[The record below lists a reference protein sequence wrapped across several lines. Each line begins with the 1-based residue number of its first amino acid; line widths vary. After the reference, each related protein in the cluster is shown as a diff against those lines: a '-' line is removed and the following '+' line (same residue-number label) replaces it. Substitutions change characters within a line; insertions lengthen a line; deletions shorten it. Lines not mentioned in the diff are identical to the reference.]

1 MHIHFLIPC
10 YGGQI
15 SEITFT
21 SFVRFI
27 ARAPQWGLEWS
38 LDTLVNE
45 SLIPRGRNA
54 LVARAMHNPRATHLM
69 FLDADIGFDPEYI
82 LMLLQEDVDVIGGG
96 YPKKSL
102 PIDYVINPLAD
113 GIADDAKAEVERI
126 GTGFL
131 LMKRGV
137 FSRMADA
144 MPELKYTD
152 DCGLDPSINQ
162 HLYAFFECGLFG
174 EKVFMSEDWLFCN
187 RWRSLGGQIFIS
199 KRFALTHVGSYAFS
213 EASQASLLTRLS
225 AQLTAPAAAAS
236 TSPLSAPSASTSSS
250 TEASTANQ
258 AGLAAA
264 PAGQAKAVATGKA
277 ASTSKAA
284 SASKAAS
291 TKKPSATSK
300 AASSSKG
307 RSAAKAKPSTKT
319 KPAAKSSRTPRRT
332 AAGSSPAN

>member
-1 MHIHFLIPC
+1 VHIHFLIPC

-15 SEITFT
+15 SEVTFT

-82 LMLLQEDVDVIGGG
+82 LMLLQENVDVIGGG

-102 PIDYVINPLAD
+102 PIDYVINPIND
-113 GIADDAKAEVERI
+113 GESDDAKAEVERI

-131 LMKRGV
+131 LMKREI
-137 FSRMADA
+137 FSRMAEG

-152 DCGLDPSINQ
+152 DCGLDPSINE

-187 RWRSLGGQIFIS
+187 RWRALGGRIFIS
-199 KRFALTHVGSYAFS
+199 KRFALTHVGTYAFS
-213 EASQASLLTRLS
+213 EASQAALLTHLS
-225 AQLTAPAAAAS
+225 AQLSASPAKTAT
-236 TSPLSAPSASTSSS
+236 TSPLSAPTASTSTS
-250 TEASTANQ
+250 
-258 AGLAAA
+258 
-264 PAGQAKAVATGKA
+264 A
-277 ASTSKAA
+277 ASEERKKASSNTPKKPALKTNKSKITAAKPAKTKTSPKPRAKT
-284 SASKAAS
+284 ASKNTRS
-291 TKKPSATSK
+291 QPKP
-300 AASSSKG
+300 
-307 RSAAKAKPSTKT
+307 
-319 KPAAKSSRTPRRT
+319 
-332 AAGSSPAN
+332 

>member
-15 SEITFT
+15 SEVTFT

-82 LMLLQEDVDVIGGG
+82 LMLLQEDVEVIGGG

-102 PIDYVINPLAD
+102 PIDYVINPITD
-113 GIADDAKAEVERI
+113 GEADDAKAEVERI

-131 LMKRGV
+131 LLKREV
-137 FSRMADA
+137 FSRMAEA

-162 HLYAFFECGLFG
+162 YLYAFFECGLFG

-187 RWRSLGGQIFIS
+187 RWRDLGGRIFIS

-213 EASQASLLTRLS
+213 EASQADLLARLS
-225 AQLTAPAAAAS
+225 AQLTAAPAATAT
-236 TSPLSAPSASTSSS
+236 TSPLSAPSASTSTSS
-250 TEASTANQ
+250 ASDQVGTT
-258 AGLAAA
+258 AA
-264 PAGQAKAVATGKA
+264 PSAKPVRKSRAATSG
-277 ASTSKAA
+277 
-284 SASKAAS
+284 ASKTSAAK
-291 TKKPSATSK
+291 T
-300 AASSSKG
+300 
-307 RSAAKAKPSTKT
+307 AKAKP
-319 KPAAKSSRTPRRT
+319 AAKTRRSPRRK
-332 AAGSSPAN
+332 GSDSSPAN

>member
-1 MHIHFLIPC
+1 MGFGNDRVHIHFLIPC

-15 SEITFT
+15 SEVTFT

-27 ARAPQWGLEWS
+27 ARAPQLGLEWS

-69 FLDADIGFDPEYI
+69 FLDADIGFDPDYI

-102 PIDYVINPLAD
+102 PIDYVINPIKD
-113 GIADDAKAEVERI
+113 GEADDGKAEVERI

-131 LMKRGV
+131 LLKREV
-137 FSRMADA
+137 FSRMAEA
-144 MPELKYTD
+144 MPDLKYTD
-152 DCGLDPSINQ
+152 DCGLDPSINE

-187 RWRSLGGQIFIS
+187 RWRELGGRIFIS

-213 EASQASLLTRLS
+213 EASQADLLARLS
-225 AQLTAPAAAAS
+225 AQLTAAPAATAT
-236 TSPLSAPSASTSSS
+236 TSPLSAPSASTS
-250 TEASTANQ
+250 
-258 AGLAAA
+258 
-264 PAGQAKAVATGKA
+264 
-277 ASTSKAA
+277 TS
-284 SASKAAS
+284 SASEPDGAV
-291 TKKPSATSK
+291 
-300 AASSSKG
+300 AASSAQPVRKSSTAKP
-307 RSAAKAKPSTKT
+307 AAVKTAAAKMAKAKPAAKT
-319 KPAAKSSRTPRRT
+319 AKAKPAAKPSRSPRRKG
-332 AAGSSPAN
+332 ADSSPAN

>member
-15 SEITFT
+15 SEVTFT

-82 LMLLQEDVDVIGGG
+82 LMLLQEEVDVIGGG

-102 PIDYVINPLAD
+102 PIDYVINPIND
-113 GIADDAKAEVERI
+113 GESDDAKAEVERI

-131 LMKRGV
+131 LMKREV
-137 FSRMADA
+137 FSRMAEG

-152 DCGLDPSINQ
+152 DCGLDPSIND

-187 RWRSLGGQIFIS
+187 RWRNLGGRIFIS
-199 KRFALTHVGSYAFS
+199 KRFALTHVGTYAFS
-213 EASQASLLTRLS
+213 EASQAALLTNLT
-225 AQLTAPAAAAS
+225 AQLSTSPAQTAT
-236 TSPLSAPSASTSSS
+236 TSPLSAASAATSISAASEKRKTSAS
-250 TEASTANQ
+250 N
-258 AGLAAA
+258 
-264 PAGQAKAVATGKA
+264 
-277 ASTSKAA
+277 TSK
-284 SASKAAS
+284 
-291 TKKPSATSK
+291 KPAVKTNK
-300 AASSSKG
+300 PKPTTAKT
-307 RSAAKAKPSTKT
+307 AKAKPSAKPRA
-319 KPAAKSSRTPRRT
+319 KPANKNIRTT
-332 AAGSSPAN
+332 QQKD

>member
-15 SEITFT
+15 SEVTFT

-27 ARAPQWGLEWS
+27 ARAPQLGLEWS

-69 FLDADIGFDPEYI
+69 FLDADIGFDPDYI
-82 LMLLQEDVDVIGGG
+82 LMLLQEDVEVIGGG

-102 PIDYVINPLAD
+102 PIDYVINPITD
-113 GIADDAKAEVERI
+113 GEADDGKAEVERI

-131 LMKRGV
+131 LLKREV
-137 FSRMADA
+137 FSRMAEA
-144 MPELKYTD
+144 MPDLKYTD
-152 DCGLDPSINQ
+152 DCGLDPSIND

-187 RWRSLGGQIFIS
+187 RWRELGGRIFIS

-213 EASQASLLTRLS
+213 EASQADLLARLS
-225 AQLTAPAAAAS
+225 AQLTAAPVATAT
-236 TSPLSAPSASTSSS
+236 TSPLSAPSASTS
-250 TEASTANQ
+250 TSTASEPD
-258 AGLAAA
+258 G
-264 PAGQAKAVATGKA
+264 AV
-277 ASTSKAA
+277 
-284 SASKAAS
+284 
-291 TKKPSATSK
+291 
-300 AASSSKG
+300 AASSAQPVRKSSTAK
-307 RSAAKAKPSTKT
+307 SAAAKTAAAKMAKAKPAAKT
-319 KPAAKSSRTPRRT
+319 AKAKPAAKPSRSPRRKG
-332 AAGSSPAN
+332 ADSSPAN

>member
-15 SEITFT
+15 SEVTFT

-102 PIDYVINPLAD
+102 PIDYVINPIND
-113 GIADDAKAEVERI
+113 GESDDAKAEVERI

-131 LMKRGV
+131 LMKREV
-137 FSRMADA
+137 FSRMAEG

-152 DCGLDPSINQ
+152 DCGLDPSINE

-187 RWRSLGGQIFIS
+187 RWRTLGGRIFIS
-199 KRFALTHVGSYAFS
+199 KRFALTHVGTYAFS
-213 EASQASLLTRLS
+213 EASQAALLTHLS
-225 AQLTAPAAAAS
+225 AQLSASPAKTAT
-236 TSPLSAPSASTSSS
+236 TSPLSAPTASTSTS
-250 TEASTANQ
+250 
-258 AGLAAA
+258 
-264 PAGQAKAVATGKA
+264 A
-277 ASTSKAA
+277 ASEGRKKA
-284 SASKAAS
+284 SSN
-291 TKKPSATSK
+291 TPKKPAFKNSK
-300 AASSSKG
+300 PKTTAVKTT
-307 RSAAKAKPSTKT
+307 KAKPTAKPRA
-319 KPAAKSSRTPRRT
+319 KPASKNIRPSQAKP
-332 AAGSSPAN
+332 

>member
-15 SEITFT
+15 SEVTFT

-27 ARAPQWGLEWS
+27 ARAPQLGLEWS

-69 FLDADIGFDPEYI
+69 FLDADIGFDPDYI

-102 PIDYVINPLAD
+102 PIDYVINPITD
-113 GIADDAKAEVERI
+113 GEADDGKAEVERI

-131 LMKRGV
+131 LLKREV
-137 FSRMADA
+137 FSRMAEA
-144 MPELKYTD
+144 MPDLKYTD
-152 DCGLDPSINQ
+152 DCGLDPSINE

-187 RWRSLGGQIFIS
+187 RWRELGGRIFIS

-213 EASQASLLTRLS
+213 EASQADLLARLS
-225 AQLTAPAAAAS
+225 AQLTAAPAATAT
-236 TSPLSAPSASTSSS
+236 TSPLSAPSASTS
-250 TEASTANQ
+250 
-258 AGLAAA
+258 
-264 PAGQAKAVATGKA
+264 
-277 ASTSKAA
+277 TS
-284 SASKAAS
+284 SASEPDGAV
-291 TKKPSATSK
+291 
-300 AASSSKG
+300 AASSAQPVRKSSTAKP
-307 RSAAKAKPSTKT
+307 AAAKTAAAKMAKAKPAAKT
-319 KPAAKSSRTPRRT
+319 AKAKPAAKPSRSPRRKG
-332 AAGSSPAN
+332 ADSSPAN

>member
-15 SEITFT
+15 SEATFT

-102 PIDYVINPLAD
+102 PIDYVINPIGD
-113 GIADDAKAEVERI
+113 GEADDGKAEVERI

-131 LMKRGV
+131 LLKRDV
-137 FSRMADA
+137 FQRMADA
-144 MPELKYTD
+144 MPELKYMD
-152 DCGLDPSINQ
+152 DCGLDPSINE
-162 HLYAFFECGLFG
+162 HLYAYFECGLFG

-187 RWRSLGGQIFIS
+187 RWRALGGRI
-199 KRFALTHVGSYAFS
+199 
-213 EASQASLLTRLS
+213 
-225 AQLTAPAAAAS
+225 
-236 TSPLSAPSASTSSS
+236 
-250 TEASTANQ
+250 
-258 AGLAAA
+258 
-264 PAGQAKAVATGKA
+264 
-277 ASTSKAA
+277 
-284 SASKAAS
+284 
-291 TKKPSATSK
+291 
-300 AASSSKG
+300 
-307 RSAAKAKPSTKT
+307 
-319 KPAAKSSRTPRRT
+319 
-332 AAGSSPAN
+332 SSPNVLRSPMWAAMPSLRLLRQICLPVSVRS

>member
-15 SEITFT
+15 SEVTFT

-82 LMLLQEDVDVIGGG
+82 LMLLQADVEVIGGG

-102 PIDYVINPLAD
+102 PIDYVINPITD
-113 GIADDAKAEVERI
+113 GEADDAKAEVERI

-131 LMKRGV
+131 LLKREV
-137 FSRMADA
+137 FSRMAEA

-162 HLYAFFECGLFG
+162 YLYAFFECGLFG

-187 RWRSLGGQIFIS
+187 RWRDLGGRIFIS

-213 EASQASLLTRLS
+213 EASQADLLARLS
-225 AQLTAPAAAAS
+225 AQLTAAPAATAT
-236 TSPLSAPSASTSSS
+236 TSPLSAPSASTSTFASS
-250 TEASTANQ
+250 
-258 AGLAAA
+258 AAD
-264 PAGQAKAVATGKA
+264 QVQTTA
-277 ASTSKAA
+277 AS
-284 SASKAAS
+284 SA
-291 TKKPSATSK
+291 KPVRKSRSATS
-300 AASSSKG
+300 AASKT
-307 RSAAKAKPSTKT
+307 SAAKTAKAKP
-319 KPAAKSSRTPRRT
+319 AAKTRRSPRRK
-332 AAGSSPAN
+332 GSDSSPAN

>member
-15 SEITFT
+15 SEATFT

-69 FLDADIGFDPEYI
+69 FVDADIGFDPEYI

-102 PIDYVINPLAD
+102 PIDYVINPIAG
-113 GIADDAKAEVERI
+113 GIADEVKAEVERI

-131 LMKRGV
+131 LLKKNV
-137 FSRMADA
+137 FSRMSEA

-187 RWRSLGGQIFIS
+187 RWRSLGGKIFIS
-199 KRFALTHVGSYAFS
+199 KRFALTHIGSYAFS
-213 EASQASLLTRLS
+213 EAAQASLLTRLS
-225 AQLTAPAAAAS
+225 AQLTAPSAAAS
-236 TSPLSAPSASTSSS
+236 TSPLSAPSAATSSS
-250 TEASTANQ
+250 TEGSASVAESSAKADASAKTASK
-258 AGLAAA
+258 ATAASKAKAA
-264 PAGQAKAVATGKA
+264 PKAKAATKA
-277 ASTSKAA
+277 KALNKA
-284 SASKAAS
+284 NPAPKAKPAATEPSASKPTRAS
-291 TKKPSATSK
+291 RRKPK
-300 AASSSKG
+300 D
-307 RSAAKAKPSTKT
+307 
-319 KPAAKSSRTPRRT
+319 
-332 AAGSSPAN
+332 SSPAN

>member
-1 MHIHFLIPC
+1 MSVHIHFLIPC

-54 LVARAMHNPRATHLM
+54 LVARAMNNHRATHLM
-69 FLDADIGFDPEYI
+69 FLDADIGFEPEYI
-82 LMLLQEDVDVIGGG
+82 LMLLQENVDVIGGG

-113 GIADDAKAEVERI
+113 GVADEAKAEVERI

-131 LMKRGV
+131 LLKREV
-137 FSRMADA
+137 FSRMAEA

-152 DCGLDPSINQ
+152 DCGLDPSINH

-187 RWRSLGGQIFIS
+187 RWRSLGGRIFIS
-199 KRFALTHVGSYAFS
+199 KRFALTHLGSYAFS
-213 EASQASLLTRLS
+213 EVSQASLLTRLNV
-225 AQLTAPAAAAS
+225 QPTAPASSSLHEGKADESALADSPVETDKPGSAAKPATTKNRES
-236 TSPLSAPSASTSSS
+236 VSKPPAKARSSS
-250 TEASTANQ
+250 TKKTTT
-258 AGLAAA
+258 
-264 PAGQAKAVATGKA
+264 KA
-277 ASTSKAA
+277 
-284 SASKAAS
+284 
-291 TKKPSATSK
+291 
-300 AASSSKG
+300 
-307 RSAAKAKPSTKT
+307 
-319 KPAAKSSRTPRRT
+319 KPAAKTPR
-332 AAGSSPAN
+332 SSANG

>member
-15 SEITFT
+15 SEATFT

-102 PIDYVINPLAD
+102 PIDYVINPIGD
-113 GIADDAKAEVERI
+113 GEADDGKAEVERI

-131 LMKRGV
+131 LLKRDV
-137 FSRMADA
+137 FQRMADA
-144 MPELKYTD
+144 MPELKYMD
-152 DCGLDPSINQ
+152 DCGLDPSINE
-162 HLYAFFECGLFG
+162 HLYAYFECGLFG

-187 RWRSLGGQIFIS
+187 RWRALGGRIFIS
-199 KRFALTHVGSYAFS
+199 KRFALTHVGSYSFS
-213 EASQASLLTRLS
+213 EAAQADLLTRLS
-225 AQLTAPAAAAS
+225 AQLMAPAATAA
-236 TSPLSAPSASTSSS
+236 TSPLSSPSASNASSQ
-250 TEASTANQ
+250 TAEK
-258 AGLAAA
+258 
-264 PAGQAKAVATGKA
+264 PATR
-277 ASTSKAA
+277 
-284 SASKAAS
+284 S
-291 TKKPSATSK
+291 TKA
-300 AASSSKG
+300 
-307 RSAAKAKPSTKT
+307 
-319 KPAAKSSRTPRRT
+319 KPAAKTAKAKRPAVRAKSAPKSSPKTAGRATRRK
-332 AAGSSPAN
+332 GEDSSPAN

>member
-225 AQLTAPAAAAS
+225 AQLTAPAAAS
-236 TSPLSAPSASTSSS
+236 TSPLSAPSTSTSSS

-258 AGLAAA
+258 AGPPAA
-264 PAGQAKAVATGKA
+264 PAGQAKADGTRKA
-277 ASTSKAA
+277 AST
-284 SASKAAS
+284 SKAAS

-319 KPAAKSSRTPRRT
+319 KPSAKSSRTSRRT

>member
-15 SEITFT
+15 SEVTFT

-102 PIDYVINPLAD
+102 PIDYVINPIND
-113 GIADDAKAEVERI
+113 GESDDAKAEVERI

-131 LMKRGV
+131 LMKREV
-137 FSRMADA
+137 FSRMAEG

-152 DCGLDPSINQ
+152 DCGLDPSINE

-187 RWRSLGGQIFIS
+187 RWRALGGRIFIS
-199 KRFALTHVGSYAFS
+199 KRFALTHVGTYAFS
-213 EASQASLLTRLS
+213 EASQAALLTHLS
-225 AQLTAPAAAAS
+225 AQLSASPAKTAT
-236 TSPLSAPSASTSSS
+236 TSPLSAPTASTSTS
-250 TEASTANQ
+250 
-258 AGLAAA
+258 
-264 PAGQAKAVATGKA
+264 A
-277 ASTSKAA
+277 ASEERKKASSNTPKKPALKTNKPKTTAAKPAKTKTSPKPRART
-284 SASKAAS
+284 ASKNTRS
-291 TKKPSATSK
+291 QPKP
-300 AASSSKG
+300 
-307 RSAAKAKPSTKT
+307 
-319 KPAAKSSRTPRRT
+319 
-332 AAGSSPAN
+332 

>member
-27 ARAPQWGLEWS
+27 ARAPQLGLEWS

-69 FLDADIGFDPEYI
+69 FLDADIGFDPDYI

-102 PIDYVINPLAD
+102 PIDYVINPIKD
-113 GIADDAKAEVERI
+113 GEADDGKAEVERI

-131 LMKRGV
+131 LLKREV
-137 FSRMADA
+137 FSRMAEA
-144 MPELKYTD
+144 MPDLKYTD
-152 DCGLDPSINQ
+152 DCGLDPSINE

-187 RWRSLGGQIFIS
+187 RWRELGGRIFIS

-213 EASQASLLTRLS
+213 EASQADLLARLS
-225 AQLTAPAAAAS
+225 AQLTAAPAATAT
-236 TSPLSAPSASTSSS
+236 TSPLSAPSASTS
-250 TEASTANQ
+250 
-258 AGLAAA
+258 
-264 PAGQAKAVATGKA
+264 
-277 ASTSKAA
+277 TS
-284 SASKAAS
+284 SASEPDGAV
-291 TKKPSATSK
+291 
-300 AASSSKG
+300 AASSAQPVRKSSTAKP
-307 RSAAKAKPSTKT
+307 AAAKTAAAKMAKAKPAAKT
-319 KPAAKSSRTPRRT
+319 AKAKPAAKPSRSPRRKG
-332 AAGSSPAN
+332 ADNSPAN

>member
-15 SEITFT
+15 SEVTFT

-82 LMLLQEDVDVIGGG
+82 LMLLQEDVEVIGGG

-102 PIDYVINPLAD
+102 PIDYVINPITD
-113 GIADDAKAEVERI
+113 GEADDAKAEVERI

-131 LMKRGV
+131 LLKREV
-137 FSRMADA
+137 FSRMAEA

-162 HLYAFFECGLFG
+162 YLYAFFECGLFG

-187 RWRSLGGQIFIS
+187 RWRDLGGRIFIS

-213 EASQASLLTRLS
+213 EASQADLLARLS
-225 AQLTAPAAAAS
+225 AQLTAAPAATAT
-236 TSPLSAPSASTSSS
+236 TSPLSAPSASTSTSS
-250 TEASTANQ
+250 ASDQVETT
-258 AGLAAA
+258 AA
-264 PAGQAKAVATGKA
+264 PSAKPVRKSRAATSG
-277 ASTSKAA
+277 
-284 SASKAAS
+284 ASKTSAAK
-291 TKKPSATSK
+291 T
-300 AASSSKG
+300 
-307 RSAAKAKPSTKT
+307 AKAKP
-319 KPAAKSSRTPRRT
+319 AAKTRRSPRRK
-332 AAGSSPAN
+332 GSDSSPAN

>member
-15 SEITFT
+15 SEVTFT

-82 LMLLQEDVDVIGGG
+82 LMLLQEEVDVIGGG

-102 PIDYVINPLAD
+102 PIDYVINPIND
-113 GIADDAKAEVERI
+113 GESDDAKAEVERI

-131 LMKRGV
+131 LMKREV
-137 FSRMADA
+137 FSRMAEG

-152 DCGLDPSINQ
+152 DCGLDPSIND

-187 RWRSLGGQIFIS
+187 RWRNLGGRIFIS
-199 KRFALTHVGSYAFS
+199 KRFALTHVGTYAFS
-213 EASQASLLTRLS
+213 EASQAALLTNLT
-225 AQLTAPAAAAS
+225 AQLSTSPAQTAT
-236 TSPLSAPSASTSSS
+236 TSPLSAASAATSTSAAPEERKTSAS
-250 TEASTANQ
+250 N
-258 AGLAAA
+258 
-264 PAGQAKAVATGKA
+264 
-277 ASTSKAA
+277 TSK
-284 SASKAAS
+284 
-291 TKKPSATSK
+291 KPAVKTNK
-300 AASSSKG
+300 PKPTTAKT
-307 RSAAKAKPSTKT
+307 AKAKPSAKPRA
-319 KPAAKSSRTPRRT
+319 KPANKNIRTT
-332 AAGSSPAN
+332 QQKD

>member
-15 SEITFT
+15 SEVTFT

-27 ARAPQWGLEWS
+27 ARAPQLGLEWS

-69 FLDADIGFDPEYI
+69 FLDADIGFDPDYI

-102 PIDYVINPLAD
+102 PIDYVINPITD
-113 GIADDAKAEVERI
+113 GEADDGKAEVERI

-131 LMKRGV
+131 LLKREV
-137 FSRMADA
+137 FSRMAEA
-144 MPELKYTD
+144 MPDLKYTD
-152 DCGLDPSINQ
+152 DCGLDPSINE

-187 RWRSLGGQIFIS
+187 RWRELGGRIFIS

-213 EASQASLLTRLS
+213 EASQADLLARLS
-225 AQLTAPAAAAS
+225 AQLTAAPAATAT
-236 TSPLSAPSASTSSS
+236 TSPLSAPSASTSTSSASEPDGAVVASSAQPVRKSS
-250 TEASTANQ
+250 TAKP
-258 AGLAAA
+258 AAA
-264 PAGQAKAVATGKA
+264 KTAAAKM
-277 ASTSKAA
+277 
-284 SASKAAS
+284 
-291 TKKPSATSK
+291 
-300 AASSSKG
+300 
-307 RSAAKAKPSTKT
+307 AKAKPAAKT
-319 KPAAKSSRTPRRT
+319 AKAKPAAKPSRSPRRKGADSS
-332 AAGSSPAN
+332 AAN

>member
-1 MHIHFLIPC
+1 MQVGGNNVHIHFLIPC

-15 SEITFT
+15 SEVTFT

-102 PIDYVINPLAD
+102 PIDYVINPINNGQSD
-113 GIADDAKAEVERI
+113 EAKAEVERI

-131 LMKRGV
+131 LMKREV
-137 FSRMADA
+137 FSRMAEG
-144 MPELKYTD
+144 MPNLKYTD
-152 DCGLDPSINQ
+152 DCGLDPSINE

-199 KRFALTHVGSYAFS
+199 KRFALTHVGTYAFS
-213 EASQASLLTRLS
+213 EASQAALLTHLS
-225 AQLTAPAAAAS
+225 AQLSASPAQTAT
-236 TSPLSAPSASTSSS
+236 TSPLSAPTASTSTSAES
-250 TEASTANQ
+250 EVKKTTTSNTNKKPAFKTNKPKTAG
-258 AGLAAA
+258 AKTTKAKA
-264 PAGQAKAVATGKA
+264 PA
-277 ASTSKAA
+277 
-284 SASKAAS
+284 
-291 TKKPSATSK
+291 KP
-300 AASSSKG
+300 
-307 RSAAKAKPSTKT
+307 RAKPANKN
-319 KPAAKSSRTPRRT
+319 SRTT
-332 AAGSSPAN
+332 TQKN

>member
-15 SEITFT
+15 SEVTFT

-82 LMLLQEDVDVIGGG
+82 LMLLKEDVDVIGGG

-102 PIDYVINPLAD
+102 PIDYVINPIND
-113 GIADDAKAEVERI
+113 GESDDAKAEVERI

-131 LMKRGV
+131 LMKREV
-137 FSRMADA
+137 FSRMAEG

-152 DCGLDPSINQ
+152 DCGLDPSINE

-187 RWRSLGGQIFIS
+187 RWRTLGGRIFIS
-199 KRFALTHVGSYAFS
+199 KRFALTHVGTYAFS
-213 EASQASLLTRLS
+213 EASQAALLTHLS
-225 AQLTAPAAAAS
+225 AQLSASPAKTAT
-236 TSPLSAPSASTSSS
+236 TSPLSAPTASTSTS
-250 TEASTANQ
+250 
-258 AGLAAA
+258 
-264 PAGQAKAVATGKA
+264 A
-277 ASTSKAA
+277 ASEGRKKA
-284 SASKAAS
+284 SSN
-291 TKKPSATSK
+291 TPKKPAFKNSK
-300 AASSSKG
+300 PKTTAVKTT
-307 RSAAKAKPSTKT
+307 KAKPTAKPRA
-319 KPAAKSSRTPRRT
+319 KPASKNIRPSQAKP
-332 AAGSSPAN
+332 

>member
-1 MHIHFLIPC
+1 MDFGNDRVHIHFLIPC

-15 SEITFT
+15 SEVTFT

-27 ARAPQWGLEWS
+27 ARAPQLGLEWS

-69 FLDADIGFDPEYI
+69 FLDADIGFDPDYI

-102 PIDYVINPLAD
+102 PIDYVINPIKD
-113 GIADDAKAEVERI
+113 GEADDGKAEVERI

-131 LMKRGV
+131 LLKREV
-137 FSRMADA
+137 FSRMAEA
-144 MPELKYTD
+144 MPDLKYTD
-152 DCGLDPSINQ
+152 DCGLDPSINE

-187 RWRSLGGQIFIS
+187 RWRELGGRIFIS

-213 EASQASLLTRLS
+213 EASQADLLARLS
-225 AQLTAPAAAAS
+225 AQLTAAPAATAT
-236 TSPLSAPSASTSSS
+236 TSPLSAPSASTS
-250 TEASTANQ
+250 
-258 AGLAAA
+258 
-264 PAGQAKAVATGKA
+264 
-277 ASTSKAA
+277 TS
-284 SASKAAS
+284 SASEPDGAV
-291 TKKPSATSK
+291 
-300 AASSSKG
+300 AASSAQPVRKSSTAKP
-307 RSAAKAKPSTKT
+307 AAAKTAAAKMAKAKPAAKT
-319 KPAAKSSRTPRRT
+319 AKAKPAAKPSRSPRRKG
-332 AAGSSPAN
+332 ADSSPAN

>member
-15 SEITFT
+15 SEVTFT

-82 LMLLQEDVDVIGGG
+82 LMLLQEEVDVIGGG

-102 PIDYVINPLAD
+102 PIDYVINPISD
-113 GIADDAKAEVERI
+113 GESDDAKAEVERI

-131 LMKRGV
+131 LMKREV
-137 FSRMADA
+137 FSRMAEG

-152 DCGLDPSINQ
+152 DCGLDPSIND

-187 RWRSLGGQIFIS
+187 RWRTLGGRIFIS
-199 KRFALTHVGSYAFS
+199 KRFALTHVGTYAFS
-213 EASQASLLTRLS
+213 EASQAALLTHLS
-225 AQLTAPAAAAS
+225 AQLSTSPAQTATS
-236 TSPLSAPSASTSSS
+236 SPLSAASAATST
-250 TEASTANQ
+250 
-258 AGLAAA
+258 AAA
-264 PAGQAKAVATGKA
+264 PEKRKTS
-277 ASTSKAA
+277 ASNTSK
-284 SASKAAS
+284 
-291 TKKPSATSK
+291 KPAVKTSK
-300 AASSSKG
+300 PKTTAAKT
-307 RSAAKAKPSTKT
+307 AKAKPSTKPRA
-319 KPAAKSSRTPRRT
+319 KPASKNIRTT
-332 AAGSSPAN
+332 QQKDS